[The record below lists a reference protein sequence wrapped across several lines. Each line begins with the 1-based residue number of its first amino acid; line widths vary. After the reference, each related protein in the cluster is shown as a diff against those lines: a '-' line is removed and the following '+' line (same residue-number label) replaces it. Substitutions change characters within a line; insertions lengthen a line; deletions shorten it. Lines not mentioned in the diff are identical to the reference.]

1 MEAARLWEVGFELDP
16 GAVKAPAS
24 PGAGQ
29 VAQLRETQGWDRRQ
43 ACCPVKWPGL

>member
-29 VAQLRETQGWDRRQ
+29 VAQLRETQGRDRRQ